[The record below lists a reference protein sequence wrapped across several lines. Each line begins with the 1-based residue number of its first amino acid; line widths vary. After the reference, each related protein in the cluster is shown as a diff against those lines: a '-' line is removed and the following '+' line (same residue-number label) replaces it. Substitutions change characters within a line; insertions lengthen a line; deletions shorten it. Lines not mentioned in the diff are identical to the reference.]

1 MINKIKSTLASNC
14 DRCDNV
20 VECYQL
26 AKELV
31 HRSKYGCVKKVHE
44 SQT

>member
-1 MINKIKSTLASNC
+1 MVNKIKSTLASNC

-31 HRSKYGCVKKVHE
+31 RIDRSRDV
-44 SQT
+44 